1 MSIEVWFL
9 YVVSIFVVILIPG
22 PLSLYMVSNS
32 INYGVIRSYPAF
44 LGGTLASSLYLIV
57 SATGL
62 GAILTASENMF
73 LILKLMGALYLVY
86 LGVDT
91 IRKSMA
97 DTARKSL
104 NGCSLEFPGF
114 NNLFKKAFLLGAS
127 NPKDIIFF
135 MAFLPQFISRDHD
148 LVQQIL
154 IIVMTWVVVDLVCK
168 LLYGLLSK
176 SVKPM
181 LNTKKSMS
189 LFERSTGGLYVLA
202 GIAAVLI
209 VK

>member
-114 NNLFKKAFLLGAS
+114 NNLFKKLFCWE
-127 NPKDIIFF
+127 PVIQK
-135 MAFLPQFISRDHD
+135 
-148 LVQQIL
+148 IL
-154 IIVMTWVVVDLVCK
+154 FSLW
-168 LLYGLLSK
+168 LSCLSL
-176 SVKPM
+176 SVEIMILCNK
-181 LNTKKSMS
+181 
-189 LFERSTGGLYVLA
+189 Y
-202 GIAAVLI
+202 
-209 VK
+209 